1 MSKTGINIQ
10 IMVDRYRYAQ
20 MLMAI
25 IKMPVDAF
33 LDPALRDYAEE
44 EILRLIGEQ

>member
-1 MSKTGINIQ
+1 MSKTVEIQ
-10 IMVDRYRYAQ
+10 VNRQKYVQ

-25 IKMPVDAF
+25 IKMPIE
-33 LDPALRDYAEE
+33 ALVEPSLREWAEE

>member
-1 MSKTGINIQ
+1 MSKTVEIHVNREKY
-10 IMVDRYRYAQ
+10 VQ

-25 IKMPVDAF
+25 IRMPVDAF
-33 LDPALRDYAEE
+33 LEPSLREFAEE